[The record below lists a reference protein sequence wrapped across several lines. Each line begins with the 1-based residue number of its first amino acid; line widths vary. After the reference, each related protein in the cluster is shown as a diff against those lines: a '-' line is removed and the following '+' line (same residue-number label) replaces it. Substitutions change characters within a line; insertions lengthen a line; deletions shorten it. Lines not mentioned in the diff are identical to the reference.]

1 MWTKTIEEKQKKD
14 SNLVAMNAE
23 RERRRSKIEIV
34 VVGFVVFM
42 ICFEKW
48 CPKKLP

>member
-1 MWTKTIEEKQKKD
+1 MEGEKRNGEDDEEEEE
-14 SNLVAMNAE
+14 VENAQ
-23 RERRRSKIEIV
+23 EI
-34 VVGFVVFM
+34 VGFVVFM